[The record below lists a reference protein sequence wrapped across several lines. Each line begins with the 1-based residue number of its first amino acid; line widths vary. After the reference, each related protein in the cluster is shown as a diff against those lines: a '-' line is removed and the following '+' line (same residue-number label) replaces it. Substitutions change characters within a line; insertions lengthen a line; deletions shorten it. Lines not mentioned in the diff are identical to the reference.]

1 MASARLV
8 GLDVAR
14 CVALLGMVATH
25 VLDERTPAGDL
36 TTAQVLAGGRAAAL
50 FALLAGVT
58 LALSTGGRTPVRGRE
73 RVAASVGLLVRALSI
88 AVIGLLLGGLETGL
102 AIILTYYGLLFCLGI
117 PFVGLGA
124 GGLAALAGG
133 WLVAAPVVSH
143 LLRPELPPRGFG
155 SPTFQQLFTEPLRM
169 LSELAFT
176 GYYPVVPW
184 LAYLLAGMALG
195 RADLRSRRVQAGLAM
210 VGAGL
215 ALGAALLSRALTALP
230 SVGEAL
236 RAQPPTRAS
245 VPDLLDR
252 ASEGMAGTTPT
263 GGAWQWLLVDAPHS
277 ATPFDLAQ
285 TTGSAVLVI
294 GVALLVVGV
303 LPAVGERFTAV
314 LFGAGTM
321 TLTLYSLHALMKT
334 PQVWP
339 AEVPEAFT
347 SHVLV
352 LGAIG
357 AVYVA
362 LRIRGPLERIVG
374 ALSGGARSLV
384 RGG

>member
-36 TTAQVLAGGRAAAL
+36 TTAQALAGGRAAAL

-58 LALSTGGRTPVRGRE
+58 LALSTGARTPVRGRE
-73 RVAASVGLLVRALSI
+73 RAAASVGLLVRALSI
-88 AVIGLLLGGLETGL
+88 AVIGLLLGGLDTGL

-210 VGAGL
+210 VGVGL

-263 GGAWQWLLVDAPHS
+263 AGAWQWLLVDAPHS

-285 TTGSAVLVI
+285 TIGSAVLVI
-294 GVALLVVGV
+294 GVALLGVGV
-303 LPAVGERFTAV
+303 LPAIGERFTAV

-339 AEVPEAFT
+339 EEVPEAFT

-362 LRIRGPLERIVG
+362 LRIRGPLEGIVG
-374 ALSGGARSLV
+374 ELAGGARSLV